1 MIRPEGALHSD
12 TGPGVRRRSREVFM
26 KKQLFSLICLL
37 LGAALG
43 IGCFLFIRY
52 LSGGPSRRDT
62 PDAAVVESEGVRN
75 EELARL
81 ALNVA
86 ETLRQGDYKALSEY
100 VHPVYGLVFSPYSTI
115 NLSSNQCFTANRVAI
130 VGSDTNVYTWGTKV
144 DSDEPIQL
152 TAKQYFETYVY
163 DRDYGKAPI
172 IGFNIVVRSGNALE
186 NLSSVFPDAQFVDL
200 YFPPEAPEGTDW
212 SILRMVFEDADGT
225 LRLSA
230 LIHSEYTE

>member
-1 MIRPEGALHSD
+1 
-12 TGPGVRRRSREVFM
+12 M
-26 KKQLFSLICLL
+26 KKQLLSLGCLL

-43 IGCFLFIRY
+43 IGCFLLITFLNGHTPREPAAE
-52 LSGGPSRRDT
+52 LPAVQSSR
-62 PDAAVVESEGVRN
+62 AQH
-75 EELARL
+75 EELTKL
-81 ALNVA
+81 ALSVA
-86 ETLRQGDYKALSEY
+86 DVLREGDYETLSTL

-172 IGFNIVVRSGNALE
+172 IGFNTVVRSGNALE